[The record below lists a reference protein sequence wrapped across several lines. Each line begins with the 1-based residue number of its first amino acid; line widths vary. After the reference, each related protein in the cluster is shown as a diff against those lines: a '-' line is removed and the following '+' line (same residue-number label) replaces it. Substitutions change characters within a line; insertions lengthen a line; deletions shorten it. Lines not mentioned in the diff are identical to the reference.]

1 MPEIFGIGVDLTEK
15 SRICHLF
22 QTYGARFVNR
32 ILTPEENQCFRQFTT
47 LAKQVEFL
55 GGRFSA
61 KESYSKAYGTGLG
74 PIGFQDMAILN
85 LKNGKPYFLYQPF
98 SGRGLVTISHSSELV
113 ITEVILEKKQ

>member
-15 SRICHLF
+15 SRICQLF